1 MNNYNQQN
9 MNIPDNQLMA
19 MANNI
24 ELNGTPINNIKYP
37 QQNNNFDNNSMN
49 MIIDE
54 ITNKLK
60 NNGLLP
66 QQPLNENNKTQKI
79 LQNELEH
86 VNLNDGDNDYIVKKN
101 IKKSIDKDYLT
112 WLFNTNS
119 FKDFIIIF
127 VLYFLLSQNMIK
139 DFFSQFFSGL
149 NADEDGKVGINGVV
163 IYGLIFAILFVA
175 IKNLA

>member
-1 MNNYNQQN
+1 MNNYNQPNN

-37 QQNNNFDNNSMN
+37 QQNTNFDNNSMN
-49 MIIDE
+49 IIIDE

-66 QQPLNENNKTQKI
+66 QQPLNNNVQKK
-79 LQNELEH
+79 LQSELEH
-86 VNLNDGDNDYIVKKN
+86 VDLNDDDNDYIIKKN
-101 IKKSIDKDYLT
+101 IKKSVDKDYLS

-119 FKDFIIIF
+119 FRDFIIIF

-139 DFFSQFFSGL
+139 DFFGQFFSGL

-163 IYGLIFAILFVA
+163 IYGLIFAILFVV
-175 IKNLA
+175 IKNLT

>member
-1 MNNYNQQN
+1 MNNYNQQQNN

-19 MANNI
+19 MANDI

-37 QQNNNFDNNSMN
+37 QQNNNFDNNSMH

-60 NNGLLP
+60 NNGLLS
-66 QQPLNENNKTQKI
+66 QQGTQNKTKK
-79 LQNELEH
+79 LQSELEH
-86 VNLNDGDNDYIVKKN
+86 VDLNDDDNDYIIKKN
-101 IKKSIDKDYLT
+101 IKKSVDKDYLS

-127 VLYFLLSQNMIK
+127 VLYF
-139 DFFSQFFSGL
+139 F
-149 NADEDGKVGINGVV
+149 
-163 IYGLIFAILFVA
+163 
-175 IKNLA
+175 